1 MDHQIN
7 ILAKLTIIGFI
18 LSLICACAS
27 PSYLNVRYNLPPAA
41 DVLKGKKV
49 VLNIID
55 TRSNKNILSE
65 NAQKVFG
72 NFDGSFVLSSTEDKI
87 SGPVKLLDLP
97 SLFKEALKKRVETM
111 GVEVVTGDMNDA
123 PLLEITLKKFFL
135 EIPILVVKHP
145 KWIADIS
152 YETKLTRDNKN
163 IAREKVSGKA
173 ERFMWYMEKGMGKG
187 AGEKLIGEIFSES
200 INKLDIEK
208 SFKNVGI

>member
-7 ILAKLTIIGFI
+7 ILAKLTIIGFL

-27 PSYLNVRYNLPPAA
+27 PSYLNVRYNLPPAS
-41 DVLKGKKV
+41 DVLQGKKV

-55 TRSNKNILSE
+55 TRSNKNIFSE
-65 NAQKVFG
+65 KAQKEFD

-97 SLFKEALKKRVETM
+97 FLFKEALKKRLETM

-135 EIPILVVKHP
+135 DLKDRN
-145 KWIADIS
+145 WIADIS

-163 IAREKVSGKA
+163 IARMNISGKG
-173 ERFMWYMEKGMGKG
+173 ERYKVMGKG
-187 AGEKLIGEIFSES
+187 AGEKLIGEIFSDS
-200 INKLDIEK
+200 INDLDIQK
-208 SFKNVGI
+208 LFKNVGI

>member
-7 ILAKLTIIGFI
+7 ILAKLTIIGFL
-18 LSLICACAS
+18 LSLIWACAS
-27 PSYLNVRYNLPPAA
+27 PSYLNVRYNLPPAS
-41 DVLKGKKV
+41 DVLQGKKV

-65 NAQKVFG
+65 KAKKEFG
-72 NFDGSFVLSSTEDKI
+72 NFDGSFVLSLTEGKI
-87 SGPVKLLDLP
+87 SGPVEILDLP
-97 SLFKEALKKRVETM
+97 SLFKKALKKRLETV

-123 PLLEITLKKFFL
+123 PLFEITLEKFFL
-135 EIPILVVKHP
+135 DLKGLN
-145 KWIADIS
+145 WIVDIS

-173 ERFMWYMEKGMGKG
+173 ERYKVMGKG

-200 INKLDIEK
+200 INKLDIQK
-208 SFKNVGI
+208 LFKNVGI